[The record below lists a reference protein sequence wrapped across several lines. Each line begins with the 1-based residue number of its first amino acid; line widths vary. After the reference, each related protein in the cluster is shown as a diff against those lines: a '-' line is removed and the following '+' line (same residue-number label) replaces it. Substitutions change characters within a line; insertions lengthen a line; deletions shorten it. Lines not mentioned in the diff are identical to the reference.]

1 MRLVPAGCIGED
13 VAMGA
18 HRLHAIVLA
27 GGGGRRLGGASKADL
42 DIAGRR
48 LLERVLTGL
57 DGVVDGLRVV
67 VAPPSVRVPR
77 GVLRTLEDPPHGGP
91 LAGIG
96 AGMDAL
102 GAVAGSASAA
112 DERVLVV
119 SVDTPGVARLARLL
133 VAAMDRA
140 EARREEPA
148 PGWDGT
154 PPRGRAFHAGSG
166 PGPQSAPAQGRR
178 ADGALI
184 LGGEP
189 RPFRQYLQAVYRCD
203 ALRSALEGAGALR
216 GRAVGRTL
224 RGMRLVE
231 VPVRAGLCRDLDTP
245 ATSNSGAGGSRPQR
259 TQTPRPTAEAIRR
272 AEPTAVRRVGAQ
284 RTPRTRDCR
293 TPSADPVCVPGPAC
307 LGPRLGGPAS

>member
-1 MRLVPAGCIGED
+1 
-13 VAMGA
+13 MGA

-203 ALRSALEGAGALR
+203 ALRSALEGAGAR
-216 GRAVGRTL
+216 CAACGSSRSRCAPASAVTST
-224 RGMRLVE
+224 
-231 VPVRAGLCRDLDTP
+231 PP

-284 RTPRTRDCR
+284 RTRDYR

>member
-1 MRLVPAGCIGED
+1 
-13 VAMGA
+13 MGA

-133 VAAMDRA
+133 VAGGPKGGARPRLGRNPASRSGVPCGVRPRSAERA
-140 EARREEPA
+140 RTGAARRRSPH
-148 PGWDGT
+148 P
-154 PPRGRAFHAGSG
+154 
-166 PGPQSAPAQGRR
+166 GRR
-178 ADGALI
+178 AS
-184 LGGEP
+184 
-189 RPFRQYLQAVYRCD
+189 AVP
-203 ALRSALEGAGALR
+203 AVSP
-216 GRAVGRTL
+216 GRL
-224 RGMRLVE
+224 
-231 VPVRAGLCRDLDTP
+231 PVRRP
-245 ATSNSGAGGSRPQR
+245 AFRARGCGR
-259 TQTPRPTAEAIRR
+259 TPRPGGRAHVGRHAARR
-272 AEPTAVRRVGAQ
+272 GPGARR
-284 RTPRTRDCR
+284 PL
-293 TPSADPVCVPGPAC
+293 P
-307 LGPRLGGPAS
+307 

>member
-77 GVLRTLEDPPHGGP
+77 GVLRTLEGPPHGGP

-178 ADGALI
+178 ADGAFI

-245 ATSNSGAGGSRPQR
+245 GDLEFWRGRFAA
-259 TQTPRPTAEAIRR
+259 
-272 AEPTAVRRVGAQ
+272 
-284 RTPRTRDCR
+284 
-293 TPSADPVCVPGPAC
+293 SADADAAPDG
-307 LGPRLGGPAS
+307 

>member
-1 MRLVPAGCIGED
+1 
-13 VAMGA
+13 
-18 HRLHAIVLA
+18 
-27 GGGGRRLGGASKADL
+27 
-42 DIAGRR
+42 
-48 LLERVLTGL
+48 
-57 DGVVDGLRVV
+57 
-67 VAPPSVRVPR
+67 
-77 GVLRTLEDPPHGGP
+77 
-91 LAGIG
+91 
-96 AGMDAL
+96 MDAL

-140 EARREEPA
+140 EARREKPA

-154 PPRGRAFHAGSG
+154 PPRGPVFHAGAGSG

-224 RGMRLVE
+224 GGMRLVE

-245 ATSNSGAGGSRPQR
+245 GDLEFWRGRFAA
-259 TQTPRPTAEAIRR
+259 
-272 AEPTAVRRVGAQ
+272 
-284 RTPRTRDCR
+284 
-293 TPSADPVCVPGPAC
+293 SADADAAPDG
-307 LGPRLGGPAS
+307 

>member
-1 MRLVPAGCIGED
+1 
-13 VAMGA
+13 MGA

-57 DGVVDGLRVV
+57 DGVIDGLRVV

-140 EARREEPA
+140 EARRENPA

-154 PPRGRAFHAGSG
+154 PPRGPAFYAEAGAG
-166 PGPQSAPAQGRR
+166 PDPQNAPERGRR
-178 ADGALI
+178 ADGAVV

-189 RPFRQYLQAVYRCD
+189 RPFRQYLQAVYRCE
-203 ALRSALEGAGALR
+203 ALRSALESAGVLR

-231 VPVRAGLCRDLDTP
+231 VPVRADLCRDLDTP
-245 ATSNSGAGGSRPQR
+245 GDL
-259 TQTPRPTAEAIRR
+259 EFWRR
-272 AEPTAVRRVGAQ
+272 RFAA
-284 RTPRTRDCR
+284 
-293 TPSADPVCVPGPAC
+293 SADGDGEPDG
-307 LGPRLGGPAS
+307 

>member
-13 VAMGA
+13 AAMGA

-67 VAPPSVRVPR
+67 VA
-77 GVLRTLEDPPHGGP
+77 
-91 LAGIG
+91 
-96 AGMDAL
+96 
-102 GAVAGSASAA
+102 GSASAA

-154 PPRGRAFHAGSG
+154 PPRGPAFHAGAGSG

-203 ALRSALEGAGALR
+203 ALRSALESAGALR

-224 RGMRLVE
+224 GGMRLVE

-245 ATSNSGAGGSRPQR
+245 GDLEFWRGRFAA
-259 TQTPRPTAEAIRR
+259 
-272 AEPTAVRRVGAQ
+272 
-284 RTPRTRDCR
+284 
-293 TPSADPVCVPGPAC
+293 SADADAAPDG
-307 LGPRLGGPAS
+307 

>member
-1 MRLVPAGCIGED
+1 
-13 VAMGA
+13 MGA

-166 PGPQSAPAQGRR
+166 PGPQSAPAQGRAPTEPSSWAASLGR
-178 ADGALI
+178 SGNISRPSTGATPCV
-184 LGGEP
+184 P
-189 RPFRQYLQAVYRCD
+189 RSR
-203 ALRSALEGAGALR
+203 
-216 GRAVGRTL
+216 
-224 RGMRLVE
+224 
-231 VPVRAGLCRDLDTP
+231 VRAHSAAGRSGARCAACGSSRSRCAPASAVTSTPP

-284 RTPRTRDCR
+284 RTRDYR